1 MTPESTPESNPAK
14 GQSCTE
20 QPTPGQPHPGRPNP
34 GRPHPGRP
42 QSQHGG
48 MIPNLLLN
56 IVIPTVIMTKFS
68 GEDDLGPMLGIV
80 VALAFPI
87 AFGIWDFAKTRKA
100 NFFSILGVISVLLTG
115 TMSLLK
121 FPPEYIAIKEAAI
134 PAIFGIVTLVSLR
147 TRWPLVKTLLMNE
160 QIMQVDRVHEALAQ
174 HGTEKAFEGKLKNAN
189 YMIAGSFFLSSVL
202 NYVLARIVVVSEP
215 GTVAYTEELGKMTAL
230 SFPVIALPST
240 AVLMAALWY
249 LFSQIRK
256 LTHLDMDDI
265 FNLPE

>member
-1 MTPESTPESNPAK
+1 MNEPSSEPQGRSTAK
-14 GQSCTE
+14 AKQA
-20 QPTPGQPHPGRPNP
+20 PK
-34 GRPHPGRP
+34 
-42 QSQHGG
+42 GG
-48 MIPNLLLN
+48 MLPNLLLN
-56 IVIPTVIMTKFS
+56 IVIPTVVMTKFS
-68 GEDDLGPMLGIV
+68 GEDDLGPMFSIV

-87 AFGIWDFAKTRKA
+87 GYGIWDFAKTRKA

-134 PAIFGIVTLVSLR
+134 PALFGIATLVSLK
-147 TRWPLVKTLLMNE
+147 TRWPLVKTILLND
-160 QIMQVDRVHEALAQ
+160 QIMQVDKVYSALAQ
-174 HGTEKAFEGKLKNAN
+174 HNTERQFEAKLKNAN

-202 NYVLARIVVVSEP
+202 NYILARVILVSEP

-256 LTHLDMDDI
+256 LTHLELEDI
-265 FNLPE
+265 FNTPE